1 MDRDKDETAME
12 RKHAQNMRFL
22 EGDSAI
28 HINKWAA
35 LLVIVCQRNVEI
47 RIVFHFF
54 LLQT

>member
-28 HINKWAA
+28 HTNK
-35 LLVIVCQRNVEI
+35 
-47 RIVFHFF
+47 
-54 LLQT
+54 